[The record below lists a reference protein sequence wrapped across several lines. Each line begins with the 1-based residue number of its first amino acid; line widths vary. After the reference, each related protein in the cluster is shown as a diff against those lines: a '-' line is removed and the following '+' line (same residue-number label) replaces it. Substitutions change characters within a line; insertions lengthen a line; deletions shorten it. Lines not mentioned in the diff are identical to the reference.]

1 MIATATFTTGD
12 ATTGPTRS
20 DYYDNAADADYYII
34 VCEPVVYETEPIKFL
49 EEPLPPGTITP
60 RHIHTQAKNLLQTQN
75 IKTNVRTRINNG
87 RTK

>member
-1 MIATATFTTGD
+1 MIATATSGD
-12 ATTGPTRS
+12 ATTGPTCS
-20 DYYDNAADADYYII
+20 DYYDNAADYYI

-49 EEPLPPGTITP
+49 EEPLPPRTITP

>member
-12 ATTGPTRS
+12 VTTGPTCS
-20 DYYDNAADADYYII
+20 DYYNDDTYFI
-34 VCEPVVYETEPIKFL
+34 VCEQVVYETAPIKFL
-49 EEPLPPGTITP
+49 KEPLPRTITP
-60 RHIHTQAKNLLQTQN
+60 RHIHTQAKNLQTQN

>member
-12 ATTGPTRS
+12 ATTGPTCS
-20 DYYDNAADADYYII
+20 DYYNDDTYYI
-34 VCEPVVYETEPIKFL
+34 VCEPVVYETAPIKFL
-49 EEPLPPGTITP
+49 EEPLPPRTITP

>member
-12 ATTGPTRS
+12 ATTGPTCS
-20 DYYDNAADADYYII
+20 DYYNDYI

-49 EEPLPPGTITP
+49 EEPLPPRTITP
-60 RHIHTQAKNLLQTQN
+60 RYIHTQAKNLLQTQN